1 MRICRIIV
9 HIISLLCFVFAQ
21 QAQAQFS
28 INITQTDTPLCVGQS
43 IPLNTVVQAVSQNS
57 CFYPN
62 FKNIANSNIDGIGSV
77 FVDPNKNVYVSANY
91 SGTLNFGNLIIPLLM
106 IIIITVILQL
116 ALTEH
121 SILVACHN
129 IFSRLMV
136 LEVI

>member
-28 INITQTDTPLCVGQS
+28 INITQADTALCVGQS

-62 FKNIANSNIDGIGSV
+62 FKNISNSNIDGIGSV
-77 FVDPNKNVYVSANY
+77 FVDPNKNVYRIKAH
-91 SGTLNFGNLIIPLLM
+91 LPLL
-106 IIIITVILQL
+106 
-116 ALTEH
+116 H
-121 SILVACHN
+121 S
-129 IFSRLMV
+129 
-136 LEVI
+136 